1 MATTFRSDV
10 VTGFGT
16 MMAAFIAAHPTI
28 ILRHFRSR
36 PPSSNTDMP
45 FTFLDL
51 RPEAIG
57 HDSGLRQRLMSPSIV
72 AVFRMTD
79 NGETTTLQD
88 AAVDLLVDWFT
99 SYPHIVAGTV
109 WDAMTVSDESL
120 QDGETYFAA
129 VRFTFGNI
137 SILEGR
143 T

>member
-51 RPEAIG
+51 RPEAIS
-57 HDSGLRQRLMSPSIV
+57 HVAGLRERLMNPSIV
-72 AVFRMTD
+72 AVFRLTD
-79 NGETTTLQD
+79 NGETTTVQD

-137 SILEGR
+137 SIHEGR